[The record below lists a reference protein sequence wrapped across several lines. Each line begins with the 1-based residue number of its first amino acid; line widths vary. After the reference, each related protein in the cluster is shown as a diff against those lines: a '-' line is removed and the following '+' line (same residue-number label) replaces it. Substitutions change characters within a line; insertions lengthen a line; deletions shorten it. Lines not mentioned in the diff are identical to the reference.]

1 MLDVTKIQ
9 LIDDLRSS
17 PQAPK
22 TSLNIAEEVA
32 VTMEEARLYG
42 IELDKG
48 QVKENLEV
56 AGERASAS
64 NSFGRIA
71 FSLPPKLFTVAEAI
85 AAANK
90 LNPNKLTYVET
101 NSLLRLADEANS
113 RQCAGIRLLPFATNG
128 YGRDPL
134 GHFCYE
140 HQDTQISM
148 FEKAKAKFEAANP
161 GFELE
166 LATVQEIISA
176 WIRHLLK
183 HEGGDQ
189 VYDKGWY
196 RTTIFVPGGDA
207 SRRLFVV
214 SDGGRLGLGWCEDL
228 VANAC
233 DSLALSAGEK
243 I

>member
-9 LIDDLRSS
+9 PIDDLRSS

-32 VTMEEARLYG
+32 VTMEEARLYNIG
-42 IELDKG
+42 LDKG

-56 AGERASAS
+56 AVERANAS

-85 AAANK
+85 AVANK

-101 NSLLRLADEANS
+101 NGLLRLADEANP
-113 RQCAGIRLLPFATNG
+113 RQGTGIRLLPFATNG
-128 YGRDPL
+128 YGNDPL
-134 GHFCYE
+134 GHFYYE

-148 FEKAKAKFEAANP
+148 FEKAKTKFEAANP

-183 HEGGDQ
+183 HNGGDQ

-196 RTTIFVPGGDA
+196 RTTIFGPGGDA
-207 SRRLFVV
+207 SRRLFVF
-214 SDGGRLGLGWCEDL
+214 SNDGQLRLGWHEYLD
-228 VANAC
+228 A
-233 DSLALSAGEK
+233 DTDYSLALSAGEK